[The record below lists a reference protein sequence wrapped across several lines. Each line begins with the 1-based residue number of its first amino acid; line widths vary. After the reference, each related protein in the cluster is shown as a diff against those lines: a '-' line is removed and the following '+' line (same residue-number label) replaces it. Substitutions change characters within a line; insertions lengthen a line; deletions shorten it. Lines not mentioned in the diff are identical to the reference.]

1 MLWVGS
7 PTNSSTRS
15 NGRRSSTG
23 SDSQPP
29 GSRKTTTSP
38 RSKSVIF
45 CTTTRSPRSRVFSID
60 SDGMMNIC
68 PTNARSSE
76 DTITAPT
83 TTISSSFRKDSACPP
98 GVRPA
103 RSRAADGADF
113 SSVVNSWPRVRR

>member
-1 MLWVGS
+1 MLAVGT
-7 PTNSSTRS
+7 PMNSSTRS
-15 NGRRSSTG
+15 NGPGSLTG

-45 CTTTRSPRSRVFSID
+45 CTTTRSPRSRVLSID

-83 TTISSSFRKDSACPP
+83 RTMASSFRKA
-98 GVRPA
+98 RARLPA
-103 RSRAADGADF
+103 GGAGFAAAGGAAF